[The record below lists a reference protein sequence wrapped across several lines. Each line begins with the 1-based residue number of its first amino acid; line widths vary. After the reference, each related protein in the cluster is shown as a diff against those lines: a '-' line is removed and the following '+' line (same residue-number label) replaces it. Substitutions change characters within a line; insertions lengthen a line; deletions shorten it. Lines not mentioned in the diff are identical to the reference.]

1 MRYSGLSRLLP
12 NRAAH
17 LIARCV
23 VDGHIMFF
31 AAMLLDFWHDFLF
44 AVSAHLPVTVLGTY
58 VGALEIQLALA
69 LLRISGSIGIHIF
82 LHPHMLFIIQ
92 SCINTVFAR
101 LTQHAATITTVF
113 PVPI

>member
-23 VDGHIMFF
+23 VDGHIVFL

-44 AVSAHLPVTVLGTY
+44 AVSADLPVTVLGTY
-58 VGALEIQLALA
+58 VGALEIQLAFT
-69 LLRISGSIGIHIF
+69 LLRISGNIGIHIF
-82 LHPHMLFIIQ
+82 LLHEFSFQ
-92 SCINTVFAR
+92 SGAR
-101 LTQHAATITTVF
+101 TILYS
-113 PVPI
+113 PD